1 MTLKWSGKAG
11 ENKVRRNKYERE
23 REREREREK
32 RDTDAAKEQEGSLRA
47 SHTSLPQKS
56 S

>member
-11 ENKVRRNKYERE
+11 ENKVRRNKY
-23 REREREREK
+23 EREREREK

>member
-23 REREREREK
+23 RERRETQMQRKSK
-32 RDTDAAKEQEGSLRA
+32 RGVSGRVTPLCLRKA
-47 SHTSLPQKS
+47 LKFHV
-56 S
+56 